1 MMIRKVYMENFR
13 GFPGKK
19 EIDFRDKP
27 VVLLS
32 AANGFGK
39 TTTIDAI
46 EWCLTGEIGR
56 LKTAFGTRSSNE
68 TNRKM
73 NSAGILK
80 HRDAGPKAKVRV
92 ELTLFD
98 GEKEIV
104 LCREQT
110 KDELKPENSKV
121 TIDKSADQ
129 AEAFLREYIGD
140 SFYNFHFCDIQKSFH
155 VQSKR
160 REDLKE
166 FFAEFI
172 TNYDAQLQIA
182 ANLDLFA
189 EDVARYGEDA
199 GKKKHS
205 QDKIAGIDAQI
216 AQARASARPVSYP
229 QTPFYP
235 GERMDVAALDQK
247 ELTAQRD
254 TLHKCGYRVAGNA
267 LQALVKNEERKG
279 RLAIIREI
287 VSHWETKGD
296 AIRRALDAG
305 LPGNIQA
312 ITAREETLNKLK
324 KLSFK
329 NDSIF
334 SEGEAVIALGV
345 GGFSQADFEADR
357 KSITVKEARVKE
369 LSEGIDLLSRNNEML
384 KILSYLSVRKKQVI
398 EYRDAAVT
406 ERGTVRCPVCG
417 SETFGDMDADAIL
430 QEADAYIHR
439 NGEAVKAKE
448 AEQATLQAQIDGLY
462 SRLALRARDAVEK
475 EKARL
480 TDEITGLNALAD
492 EVRPYF
498 DAVTRLKLDPAELTA
513 ETAAQLLAG
522 TEDALLD
529 EAREHMARETYRQV
543 LTVLGNKPGHET
555 VQTTLAKVTPLAA
568 GSPEVTSFSYPV
580 FVSKLNSIDSLLAN
594 QALLDL
600 QQKREQYIRENES
613 LDREIEKLRELHD
626 KAVSRAEEIRR
637 IVEQLSRDEFEK
649 VGPALSKFYNKLS
662 RINADGGIRIVPEK
676 DGISLVDGKGKNI
689 VNILSNGQISVFML
703 AYFFAG
709 INARNDREKLKV
721 YFIDDLTACM
731 DDVNMLAFLDLL
743 KYQIAEKA
751 TMEQLFFVTCD
762 ERISKLLEYKLT
774 GHGIGL
780 CKLEEKDFA

>member
-1 MMIRKVYMENFR
+1 MIIRKVRMVNFR
-13 GFPGKK
+13 GFREK
-19 EIDFRDKP
+19 EMDFQAMP
-27 VVLLS
+27 VVLLT
-32 AANGFGK
+32 AANGIGK

-98 GEKEIV
+98 GEQEIV
-104 LCREQT
+104 LCRVQT
-110 KDELKPENSKV
+110 KDELNPKHSEV
-121 TIDKSADQ
+121 TIDKSAKN
-129 AEAFLREYIGD
+129 AEFFLQEYIGD

-205 QDKIAGIDAQI
+205 QDKIVGIDAQI
-216 AQARASARPVSYP
+216 AQARATAKPVSYP
-229 QTPFYP
+229 QSPFYP
-235 GERMDVAALDQK
+235 GERLDVAALDRK

-267 LQALVKNEERKG
+267 LEALVKNEERKG
-279 RLAIIREI
+279 RLSVLREV

-296 AIRRALDAG
+296 AIRLALETG
-305 LPGNIQA
+305 LPGNTQA
-312 ITAREETLNKLK
+312 ITARAQTLDKLK
-324 KLSFK
+324 KLSFEH
-329 NDSIF
+329 DSII
-334 SEGEAVIALGV
+334 STGTALIALGLP
-345 GGFSQADFEADR
+345 GFSQAEFEADS
-357 KSITVKEARVKE
+357 KSITEKEARVKE
-369 LSEGIDLLSRNNEML
+369 LAAGIDLLTKNNKML
-384 KILSYLSVRKKQVI
+384 KLLSYLSVRKKQVT
-398 EYRDAAVT
+398 EYRDAAVAKN
-406 ERGTVRCPVCG
+406 GTVRCPVCG
-417 SETFGDMDADAIL
+417 SETFGDMEKDAIL
-430 QEADAYIHR
+430 QEADAYIRR

-448 AEQATLQAQIDGLY
+448 AEQATLRAQIDELY
-462 SRLALRARDAVEK
+462 GKLILRARDAVEK
-475 EKARL
+475 ETARL
-480 TDEITGLNALAD
+480 TAEIAALKALAE

-498 DAVTRLKLDPAELTA
+498 DAVKKLQLDPAELTA
-513 ETAAQLLAG
+513 EAAVQLLAG
-522 TEDALLD
+522 VESELLD
-529 EAREHMARETYRQV
+529 GTGAQLAQETYRQV
-543 LTVLGNKPGHET
+543 LTVLNYKLGHET
-555 VQTTLAKVTPLAA
+555 IRTTLAKVTPLAA
-568 GSPEVTSFSYPV
+568 GSPEVTNFSYDM
-580 FVSKLNSIDSLLAN
+580 FVSKLNAIESLLAD

-600 QQKREQYIRENES
+600 QQKREQYIRENED
-613 LDREIEKLRELHD
+613 LDRELDRLRELHD
-626 KAVSRAEEIRR
+626 KAAGRAEDIRR
-637 IVEQLSRDEFEK
+637 TVEQLSKDEFEK

-676 DGISLVDGKGKNI
+676 EGISLVDGKGKNI
-689 VNILSNGQISVFML
+689 VNVLSNGQISVFML

-709 INARNDREKLKV
+709 INMRNDREKMKV

-743 KYQIAEKA
+743 KYQLHAKA

-762 ERISKLLEYKLT
+762 ERISKLLQYKLT

-780 CKLEEKDFA
+780 CWLEEKDFA